1 MNYPFVNSKSRIDFY
16 YIVDKLTS
24 GKNNA
29 IIGLGEG
36 ARGDNHHYHN
46 HGLGEGAWS
55 DQECGLCVGGQRHVF

>member
-1 MNYPFVNSKSRIDFY
+1 MLTQNLELISIIS
-16 YIVDKLTS
+16 LTS

-46 HGLGEGAWS
+46 HGLGEGTWS
-55 DQECGLCVGGQRHVF
+55 DQECGFCVGGQRHVI